1 MSPIQR
7 MEQLSPFYSQN
18 LNQQLQN
25 VKQFN
30 ERLGQAPAKF
40 TEQPASR
47 VQDQAALLAKPGL
60 LQTVSDENKNAH
72 LLNRAANKQA
82 AARVKEKFRQ
92 YNTEQPQTQSSIDSS
107 QNQKVSVIKKL
118 IREQQQIKRSIEQ

>member
-60 LQTVSDENKNAH
+60 LQTVSDVTHRIAAH
-72 LLNRAANKQA
+72 QMLFTFTRLALCL
-82 AARVKEKFRQ
+82 
-92 YNTEQPQTQSSIDSS
+92 S
-107 QNQKVSVIKKL
+107 Q
-118 IREQQQIKRSIEQ
+118 